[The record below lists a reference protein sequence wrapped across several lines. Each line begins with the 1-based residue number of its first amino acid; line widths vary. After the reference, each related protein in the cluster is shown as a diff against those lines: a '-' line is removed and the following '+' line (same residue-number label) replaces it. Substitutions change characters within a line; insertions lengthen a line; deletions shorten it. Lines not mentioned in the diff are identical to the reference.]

1 VRIVTPSFFSA
12 LAAYLKRKTNRKAL
26 ASLFHHQTM
35 CPKDKIDRL
44 ILNYFIEEGYQEAAI
59 SFAREIGVQLGPEFD
74 MDLPLEQVHD
84 PVRSQLHSIG
94 SMSDNSF
101 SQLIRQH
108 IQYESSHS
116 PVGLRPLASSS
127 TGFSTI
133 HQRREIKLHILK
145 GNVTEAIRKINEY
158 FPVILDTNNLLYFKL
173 LRLNLIEMIRAHKL
187 DHTVTSEKDRLF
199 LNQVLTFVREN
210 MINKVIH
217 LTKLLHE
224 LEITMSLLCFNFDP
238 AIKDIEQ
245 QKDLPLELRSLFN
258 LSLRNKCYTMVNQ
271 AILRLEHE
279 PLADGCTVM
288 NQSLDLVEFDVQ
300 RLQRVSSDALAD
312 DDDALDEVFEFG
324 VPANTKLNDSAP
336 DTGGDTDDNLAR
348 LRDSQLE
355 SKLKKILKLWTI
367 TEQRLLDLNFIK
379 QKRYVLDTED
389 L

>member
-1 VRIVTPSFFSA
+1 
-12 LAAYLKRKTNRKAL
+12 
-26 ASLFHHQTM
+26 M
-35 CPKDKIDRL
+35 CPKEKIDQL

-59 SFAREIGVQLGPEFD
+59 SFAREIGAELGPESA
-74 MDLPLEQVHD
+74 MDLSLEQAQD
-84 PVRSQLHSIG
+84 PVRSNLHSIG
-94 SMSDNSF
+94 SISDDKF

-108 IQYESSHS
+108 IQYESSQFPVS
-116 PVGLRPLASSS
+116 PRPVTSSS
-127 TGFSTI
+127 SGYTTI
-133 HQRREIKLHILK
+133 HQRRQIKLHILK
-145 GNVTEAIRKINEY
+145 GDVTEAIRKINDY
-158 FPVILDTNNLLYFKL
+158 FPAILDTNNLLYFKL

-187 DHTVTSEKDRLF
+187 DDTVTSDKEKLF

-258 LSLRNKCYTMVNQ
+258 LSLRNECYALVNQ
-271 AILRLEHE
+271 AILSLERE
-279 PLADGCTVM
+279 PLAGCCTAL
-288 NQSLDLVEFDVQ
+288 NQPLNLVKFDVQ
-300 RLQRVSSDALAD
+300 QLHRVSSDALVD
-312 DDDALDEVFEFG
+312 DDDALEEDFKFG
-324 VPANTKLNDSAP
+324 VLATTKLNDSVT
-336 DTGGDTDDNLAR
+336 DFDGDSDDNLGR
-348 LRDSQLE
+348 LHDSQLE

-367 TEQRLLDLNFIK
+367 TEQRLLDLNIIK